1 MWRSYE
7 CGLCKCETDDY
18 LCVDC
23 KRIQKIIE
31 LYSVENVKN
40 TLERI
45 YVRTDEPIYNR
56 TNVEI
61 KEKEKQMQ
69 LRSAKKPTVL
79 EKK

>member
-1 MWRSYE
+1 MWRTYACE
-7 CGLCKCETDDY
+7 LCKTECNDY

-31 LYSVENVKN
+31 LYNVKN
-40 TLERI
+40 VKDTLERI
-45 YVRTDEPIYNR
+45 YVRTAEPIYNR

-69 LRSAKKPTVL
+69 LRSSKKPTVL

>member
-56 TNVEI
+56 TNLEI

-69 LRSAKKPTVL
+69 LRSAKKPPVL